1 MAMVT
6 GLPVGTFP
14 VAPSGQDV
22 VRLCRHPCLAGPG
35 VL

>member
-14 VAPSGQDV
+14 PAPLWPRTLGGYAGSPV
-22 VRLCRHPCLAGPG
+22 TGPG